1 MSGFSPGQGGT
12 EIGLGLGSNV
22 GNSASH
28 IRRAAVLLAS
38 TGTVDRAILSSLYR
52 TPPWGPVEQDWF
64 VNACLWGRTTL
75 APAELL
81 ARVKALEVEIG
92 RIETV
97 RWGPRV
103 IDIDILCYGD
113 MELESPDLVLPHRE
127 IMNRSFVLEPLAEI
141 RPDLTIRGHPLAEL
155 IARLGDQGIVRLAE
169 EVPTLP
175 GEPVGGR
182 R

>member
-1 MSGFSPGQGGT
+1 MSSMRSGQGWA
-12 EIGLGLGSNV
+12 EVGLGLGSNV
-22 GNSASH
+22 GDSAGH
-28 IRRAAVLLAS
+28 IRRAAALLVS
-38 TGTVDRAILSSLYR
+38 TGIVDCAVLSSLYR

-81 ARVKALEVEIG
+81 ARVKALEVAIG
-92 RIETV
+92 RVETV

-113 MELESPDLVLPHRE
+113 IELESPDLVLPHRE
-127 IMNRSFVLEPLAEI
+127 IMNRSFVLLPLAEI
-141 RPDLTIRGHPLAEL
+141 RPDLTIRGHTLAAL

-169 EVPTLP
+169 EPLRGSGP
-175 GEPVGGR
+175 AAGR
-182 R
+182 G

>member
-1 MSGFSPGQGGT
+1 MSGLRPEQGRP
-12 EIGLGLGSNV
+12 EVGLGLGSNV
-22 GNSASH
+22 GDSAGH
-28 IRRAAVLLAS
+28 IRRAAALLVS
-38 TGTVDRAILSSLYR
+38 TGIVDGAVLSSLYR
-52 TPPWGPVEQDWF
+52 TPPWGPVEQGWF
-64 VNACLWGRTTL
+64 VNACLWGRTAL

-113 MELESPDLVLPHRE
+113 IELESPDLVLPHRE

-141 RPDLTIRGHPLAEL
+141 RPDLTIRGHTLADL
-155 IARLGDQGIVRLAE
+155 IARLGDPGIVRLE
-169 EVPTLP
+169 EAPAR
-175 GEPVGGR
+175 GEDPAAGR
-182 R
+182 G

>member
-1 MSGFSPGQGGT
+1 MSGRRSGPGRT
-12 EIGLGLGSNV
+12 EVGLGLGSNV
-22 GNSASH
+22 GDSAAH
-28 IRRAAVLLAS
+28 IRRAAALLVS
-38 TGTVDRAILSSLYR
+38 TGLVDHAILSSLYS

-64 VNACLWGRTTL
+64 VNACLWGRTAL

-81 ARVKALEVEIG
+81 ARVKALEIEIG
-92 RIETV
+92 RVETV

-113 MELESPDLVLPHRE
+113 IELESPDLVLPHRE

-141 RPDLTIRGHPLAEL
+141 RPDLTIRGHRLAEL

-169 EVPTLP
+169 EPP
-175 GEPVGGR
+175 ARGER